1 MSPTSVEAYMCPQAF
16 TLARSMISRLYSAEV
31 ITWHNA
37 DIFSIEPLVIDF
49 NEIQMKTPFL
59 WW

>member
-1 MSPTSVEAYMCPQAF
+1 
-16 TLARSMISRLYSAEV
+16 MISRLYSAEV

-37 DIFSIEPLVIDF
+37 DIFAIEPLVIDF